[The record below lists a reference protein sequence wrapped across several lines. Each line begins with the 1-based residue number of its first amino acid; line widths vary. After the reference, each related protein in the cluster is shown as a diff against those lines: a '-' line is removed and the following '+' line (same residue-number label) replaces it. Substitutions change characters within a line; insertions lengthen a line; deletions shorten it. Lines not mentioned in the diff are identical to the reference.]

1 MAKRMDN
8 YKAMVDEANKN
19 NEELDELRLQEL

>member
-8 YKAMVDEANKN
+8 YKAMVDEANKH